1 MSVRG
6 PPFSQ
11 SLTIIKLLVINT
23 INTPQQNDLEILAS
37 RVGLVD
43 SSLSLAFRFTLL
55 GPEANDVD
63 CFIFSFRN
71 VKQLIFS
78 IYTHARKHHGSK
90 YTNQE
95 SSFV

>member
-1 MSVRG
+1 MSIRG
-6 PPFSQ
+6 PPFSE

-23 INTPQQNDLEILAS
+23 INTLRQNDLEIFAS

-43 SSLSLAFRFTLL
+43 SSLSLAFHFMLL
-55 GPEANDVD
+55 GREANGVD
-63 CFIFSFRN
+63 CFIFNFRT

-78 IYTHARKHHGSK
+78 IHTHARKHHGSK